1 MTERK
6 IVWYRC
12 IDMEAYLDNYS
23 DNWRIVG
30 EFFIEDKCEVYIG
43 RNGDGFD
50 QDSDPYYGSPII
62 SLLEWDYFEPCSPPT
77 IGEGDKPNYDTSVVP
92 DVDYKALFAELLEVT
107 ENSDGVTGL
116 HLNGD
121 TATWDELENNNWLP
135 LLKEWKESQH
145 E

>member
-1 MTERK
+1 MKLAIMDANKLINKAYGEVRANKGYRFGQALWNSLPNELIEYGMGTEK
-6 IVWYRC
+6 
-12 IDMEAYLDNYS
+12 D
-23 DNWRIVG
+23 
-30 EFFIEDKCEVYIG
+30 FFYWEDRPAVLRAFYTNFVE
-43 RNGDGFD
+43 
-50 QDSDPYYGSPII
+50 
-62 SLLEWDYFEPCSPPT
+62 EE
-77 IGEGDKPNYDTSVVP
+77 DKPNYDTSAVP
-92 DVDYKALFAELLEVT
+92 DADYKALFEELLGVT